1 MRRVKFAFFSPYCAY
16 KVVFFIFSRPF
27 TRKMRKSRVLID
39 RKVMETSPDE
49 EKKFNETLMAKKARP
64 KSVRG

>member
-1 MRRVKFAFFSPYCAY
+1 
-16 KVVFFIFSRPF
+16 
-27 TRKMRKSRVLID
+27 MRKSRVLID